1 MQNDR
6 SLVLLPSTAPTMTK
20 LNKPVLALLL
30 LAVGALVGGCSTNA
44 PKQTSIP
51 WSRPAGWEGQ
61 IPGMGQ
67 PSGR

>member
-1 MQNDR
+1 
-6 SLVLLPSTAPTMTK
+6 MTSPK
-20 LNKPVLALLL
+20 KTLLALLL
-30 LAVGALVGGCSTNA
+30 LAFGAMAVGCSTNA
-44 PKQTSIP
+44 PKETSIP

>member
-1 MQNDR
+1 MNSFAR
-6 SLVLLPSTAPTMTK
+6 PFLTF
-20 LNKPVLALLL
+20 LLL
-30 LAVGALVGGCSTNA
+30 FGGILVTGCSTNA

>member
-1 MQNDR
+1 MT
-6 SLVLLPSTAPTMTK
+6 SLQKPLLTLLT
-20 LNKPVLALLL
+20 LAF
-30 LAVGALVGGCSTNA
+30 GAIVAGCSTNS

-67 PSGR
+67 PTGR

>member
-1 MQNDR
+1 MNTFLR
-6 SLVLLPSTAPTMTK
+6 PFLAIVLL
-20 LNKPVLALLL
+20 ALG
-30 LAVGALVGGCSTNA
+30 AVVTGCSTNS

>member
-1 MQNDR
+1 
-6 SLVLLPSTAPTMTK
+6 MTSFRR
-20 LNKPVLALLL
+20 PVLALLL
-30 LAVGALVGGCSTNA
+30 LATSAIVGGCSTNS

-67 PSGR
+67 PTGR

>member
-1 MQNDR
+1 
-6 SLVLLPSTAPTMTK
+6 MTTLK
-20 LNKPVLALLL
+20 NPVLALLL
-30 LAVGALVGGCSTNA
+30 LAVGALCGGCSTQS

-67 PSGR
+67 PTGR

>member
-1 MQNDR
+1 
-6 SLVLLPSTAPTMTK
+6 L
-20 LNKPVLALLL
+20 LALLL
-30 LAVGALVGGCSTNA
+30 VAVGTVITGCSTNS
-44 PKQTSIP
+44 PKQTAIP

>member
-1 MQNDR
+1 MT
-6 SLVLLPSTAPTMTK
+6 SLH
-20 LNKPVLALLL
+20 KPFLAFFA
-30 LAVGALVGGCSTNA
+30 LAFGAILCGCSTNS

>member
-1 MQNDR
+1 
-6 SLVLLPSTAPTMTK
+6 MTTLK
-20 LNKPVLALLL
+20 KPILALLL
-30 LAVGALVGGCSTNA
+30 LAFGAFVGGCSMNS
-44 PKQTSIP
+44 PKQNSIP

>member
-1 MQNDR
+1 MK
-6 SLVLLPSTAPTMTK
+6 SLRQPL
-20 LNKPVLALLL
+20 LALLL
-30 LAVGALVGGCSTNA
+30 AAVGAIVTGCSTQS

-67 PSGR
+67 PTGR

>member
-1 MQNDR
+1 MT
-6 SLVLLPSTAPTMTK
+6 SLAR
-20 LNKPVLALLL
+20 PVIAFLL
-30 LAVGALVGGCSTNA
+30 LAFGLIAAGCSTNS

-51 WSRPAGWEGQ
+51 WSRPAQWEGQ

>member
-1 MQNDR
+1 
-6 SLVLLPSTAPTMTK
+6 MTSSIR
-20 LNKPVLALLL
+20 PILAFLL
-30 LAVGALVGGCSTNA
+30 LAAGVFVGGCSTHS
-44 PKQTSIP
+44 PSQTSIP

>member
-1 MQNDR
+1 MK
-6 SLVLLPSTAPTMTK
+6 SLSR
-20 LNKPVLALLL
+20 LALGLLL
-30 LAVGALVGGCSTNA
+30 LTLGIFAGGCSTNS

>member
-1 MQNDR
+1 MTSFKNPI
-6 SLVLLPSTAPTMTK
+6 LVLLFLAFG
-20 LNKPVLALLL
+20 ALL
-30 LAVGALVGGCSTNA
+30 VGCSTNA
-44 PKQTSIP
+44 PKETSIP

>member
-1 MQNDR
+1 MT
-6 SLVLLPSTAPTMTK
+6 SLK
-20 LNKPVLALLL
+20 KPILALLL
-30 LAVGALVGGCSTNA
+30 LACGAIFTGCSTRTQ
-44 PKQTSIP
+44 KETSIP

>member
-1 MQNDR
+1 MT
-6 SLVLLPSTAPTMTK
+6 SLQ
-20 LNKPVLALLL
+20 KPLIAILALAL
-30 LAVGALVGGCSTNA
+30 GAIFVGCSTHSPN
-44 PKQTSIP
+44 QTSIP

>member
-1 MQNDR
+1 MS
-6 SLVLLPSTAPTMTK
+6 SLRRI
-20 LNKPVLALLL
+20 L
-30 LAVGALVGGCSTNA
+30 LAAVAATLGLLATGCSTNS

>member
-1 MQNDR
+1 
-6 SLVLLPSTAPTMTK
+6 MTTLK
-20 LNKPVLALLL
+20 KAIVALLL
-30 LAVGALVGGCSTNA
+30 LAAGAFVGGCSTNA

-67 PSGR
+67 STGR

>member
-1 MQNDR
+1 MS
-6 SLVLLPSTAPTMTK
+6 SLARLFLA
-20 LNKPVLALLL
+20 ALLL
-30 LAVGALVGGCSTNA
+30 AIGTVVTGCSTNA